1 MEMLQLL
8 KENNSSYSPI
18 SSKQQEEHHR
28 FLISGYLNSHLIRN
42 HSQKTISRAKSFLHK
57 WFSSEEKSSYT
68 WEVMNTTSGRQQI
81 VEYANG
87 LLTAGIASKT
97 IRSYLGTLSDYFSYV
112 LEHPHV
118 KIDNEYISIV
128 KVYGPIDQP
137 VSEYDIP
144 KNSYS
149 GEQLGIPLDPEC
161 LYDFFHCLRKDYLIS
176 DSSMSA
182 VTNARNYTMAVIAA
196 ESGMRIDEVMHLELN
211 DLFFKS
217 QKIQTRYAKGTRGS
231 GKRAR
236 TTLFTPLARDSVV
249 FYLGKYRPLIT
260 HVNSNLLFPNKQGK
274 VLHYTN
280 AQKALREM
288 IDVAQKRDIPIMNH
302 MGWHWF
308 RRIFA
313 TRFIERFPHQLST
326 LIELLG
332 HTSPGTVHRYIK
344 HSEAWIDTRI
354 QKILEDKAAWQ

>member
-1 MEMLQLL
+1 MLQLF
-8 KENNSSYSPI
+8 KENNVSYSKI
-18 SSKQQEEHHR
+18 SPKQQEEHHL
-28 FLISGYLNSHLIRN
+28 FLLNGYLNSHLIRN
-42 HSQKTISRAKSFLHK
+42 HSEKTILRAKSFIHK
-57 WFSSEEKSSYT
+57 WFSNEDNSSYT
-68 WEVMNTTSGRQQI
+68 WEVMNLTSGRQQI
-81 VEYANG
+81 IGYANN

-97 IRSYLGTLSDYFSYV
+97 IRSYLGILSDYFSYV
-112 LEHPHV
+112 LEHPYV
-118 KIDNEYISIV
+118 KIDDEYISII
-128 KVYGPIDQP
+128 KLYGPIDQP

-144 KNSYS
+144 KNSYN

-161 LYDFFHCLRKDYLIS
+161 LYDFFHCLRDHYLIS

-196 ESGMRIDEVMHLELN
+196 ESGMRVDEVMHLELN

-236 TTLFTPLARDSVV
+236 TTLFTPLARDSVT
-249 FYLGKYRPLIT
+249 FYLGKYRSLIT
-260 HVNSNLLFPNKQGK
+260 PVDNNLLFPNKQGR

-280 AQKALREM
+280 VQKALREM
-288 IDVAQKRDIPIMNH
+288 IDVAQRGGIALMDH

-313 TRFIERFPHQLST
+313 TRFIERFPHQLSV
-326 LIELLG
+326 LIALLG
-332 HTSPGTVHRYIK
+332 HTSPNTVHGYIR
-344 HSEAWIDTRI
+344 HSEAWMDKRI
-354 QKILEDKAAWQ
+354 QQILEDKTAWQ